1 MIKSLVLKPEPG
13 FSLSSLA
20 ESAGKALTSLSQGEV
35 VALQF
40 LTPLAVPAVLCFVLM
55 IFQIYHLTKQKVG
68 IIANQAGHGVNQVS
82 ASQSMGSSVD
92 HGTEIKKPNHNHRA
106 AVTILIVTTVY
117 VLTSIFSVAM
127 WLVVYRTHLGG
138 QEKIKKL
145 SWTELSL
152 IYISS
157 STSHLLCSTLTA
169 LTLLLRST
177 KMQLHLK
184 TKYRET
190 VRTLSY
196 RVN

>member
-1 MIKSLVLKPEPG
+1 MIKSLVLKSEPG
-13 FSLSSLA
+13 FSLTSLA
-20 ESAGKALTSLSQGEV
+20 ESGRNHLTSLSQGEV
-35 VALQF
+35 VVFQF
-40 LTPLAVPAVLCFVLM
+40 LTFLAVPAVLCFVLM

-68 IIANQAGHGVNQVS
+68 IIAHQPGPGDNQVP
-82 ASQSMGSSVD
+82 ASQKKAPPKKSVAEGGNGD
-92 HGTEIKKPNHNHRA
+92 HNRRA

-117 VLTSIFSVAM
+117 VLTSIFSVAV

-138 QEKIKKL
+138 QDKIKKL

-169 LTLLLRST
+169 LTLLLRSA

-184 TKYRET
+184 TTYRET
-190 VRTLSY
+190 VSTLS
-196 RVN
+196 RVI